1 MSHSSIL
8 GGNRAPQQ
16 APGRDAETLGPSDSS
31 DSGSDVHGA
40 RRMKTVPEEGL
51 AAGGALPIAA
61 DSDSDAEGTGERAE
75 AVPEGARDGADI
87 APDRIARSK
96 DALDSAES
104 ITGNDESIESLARL
118 GFSPTCDCVSIS
130 GSILGSARIKPFLQ
144 HV

>member
-8 GGNRAPQQ
+8 GGDRAPQQ
-16 APGRDAETLGPSDSS
+16 APGRDADTLGPSDSS
-31 DSGSDVHGA
+31 DSGSDVQGA
-40 RRMKTVPEEGL
+40 RRMKTVPEEGQ
-51 AAGGALPIAA
+51 AAGGATPIAA

-104 ITGNDESIESLARL
+104 ITGNDDSIESLADD
-118 GFSPTCDCVSIS
+118 SEDDSDDEDED
-130 GSILGSARIKPFLQ
+130 A
-144 HV
+144 